1 MAKKHKHPEHENLE
15 RWLISYADFIT
26 LLFAFFVV
34 MWSMRVDPPKS
45 VQVVEGIKRAFNT
58 FGEKTAAQ
66 ETVVALAQAGGSPA
80 IFTMEPMFQSIQDGI
95 KKVGIKGA
103 SVSKVDRGVV
113 IRIPDEALF
122 QVGRAEVN
130 EDFQEKLDKTGALLN
145 DLPDQNQIQ
154 IEGHTDN
161 IPIHT
166 AVYPSNWELSTA
178 RAMAIMRHFL
188 ERNAIDAKRFAVAGY
203 SEYHPIDTNDSPE
216 GRSKNRRIDILVIK
230 SNDKKSSQ
238 VLSASPS
245 VKAEGVAPS
254 RPVEAVEATPVAI
267 H

>member
-34 MWSMRVDPPKS
+34 MWSMRTDNPPSKP
-45 VQVVEGIKRAFNT
+45 VIEGIKRAFNS

-80 IFTMEPMFQSIQDGI
+80 IFTVEPMFKNVEEGMKQI
-95 KKVGIKGA
+95 GIKGA
-103 SVSKVDRGVV
+103 SVSKVERGIV

-122 QVGRAEVN
+122 EVGRAEIN
-130 EDFQEKLDKTGALLN
+130 ESFKGKLDKTGVLLK
-145 DLPDQNQIQ
+145 DLKKQIQ

-178 RAMAIMRHFL
+178 RATAIMRHFVEQDSL
-188 ERNAIDAKRFAVAGY
+188 PPEIFAIAGY
-203 SEYHPIDTNDSPE
+203 SEYHPIDTNDTAE

-230 SNDKKSSQ
+230 SDDKKVSQ
-238 VLSASPS
+238 VPSASPG
-245 VKAEGVAPS
+245 VKEVSAP
-254 RPVEAVEATPVAI
+254 VQAVEVTPVPV